1 MIDKNLIQQAAEEID
16 IFQADLTDEYD
27 RLAAPRQHSLHLWPL
42 VAAACVTGVVAI
54 FLAPPRGKEEVEF
67 SPPIESAMR
76 NDWQYGEE
84 HSMLE
89 AQLIYQQEI
98 KEKGKRLAAY
108 IQEQQKTIEER
119 Y

>member
-27 RLAAPRQHSLHLWPL
+27 RLAASRQRSLRLWPL

-54 FLAPPRGKEEVEF
+54 FLAPPRGKEEVEL

-89 AQLIYQQEI
+89 AQLLYQQEI